1 MRTELVGRHH
11 ELAVLVEALDL
22 AVAGQARLVLCRG
35 EPGIGK
41 TRLAEE
47 LGAIAASRGV
57 ATAWGPAA
65 EATGAPPYWPW
76 RQVLRAVGEQV
87 DLRAVAAAHGL
98 AADLGRLAPDLFP
111 HGGGRTEVP
120 PSDDA
125 RLRSSSPGCC
135 VR

>member
-1 MRTELVGRHH
+1 MRTELVGRRH
-11 ELAVLVEALDL
+11 ELAVLVDCLGQ
-22 AVAGQARLVLCRG
+22 AVAGHARLVLCRG

-47 LGAIAASRGV
+47 LDAIAAAREV
-57 ATAWGPAA
+57 AVAWGPAA

-76 RQVLRAVGEQV
+76 RQVLRALGESV

-98 AADLGRLAPDLFP
+98 AADLGLLAPDLFP

-135 VR
+135 VQ